1 MQIVSATSAFP
12 KHYYSQEMLFAALQ
26 QYWGDRLAKPEVLR
40 RLHKNVGVDG
50 RFLALPID
58 AYPLL
63 KSWGEANDHWI
74 RTALELGY
82 CSISRGLTAAGL
94 SAGDV
99 GALFFTSVTGI
110 ASPSIDA
117 RLINRMDFSPQVKR
131 IPMFGLGCVAGAA
144 GIARA
149 ADYVRAYPDQV
160 SVLLAVELCSLTLQR
175 EDLSVANMI
184 SAGLFGDGAA
194 AVVIAGERCDWMRP
208 SQGPKILATRS
219 VFYPETEEMMGWHIS
234 EKGFRIVLSAEVPNL
249 IQQKLGGDVDQFLA
263 DLGRD
268 RAEVGSWVLHTG
280 GPKVLEATASALGLK
295 NGQLDASW
303 DCLRRVGN
311 LSSASVLV
319 VLEDVMK
326 NRRPAPGTLGV
337 LAAMGPGFCS
347 ELVALEW

>member
-63 KSWGEANDHWI
+63 KGWGEANDHWI
-74 RTALELGY
+74 RTALDLGY
-82 CSISRGLTAAGL
+82 CSISRGLTEAGL
-94 SAGDV
+94 SASDV
-99 GALFFTSVTGI
+99 GVLFFTSVTGI

-117 RLINRMDFSPQVKR
+117 RLINRMAFSPHVKR

-160 SVLLAVELCSLTLQR
+160 AILLAVELCSLTLQR

-194 AVVIAGERCDWMRP
+194 AVVIAGEKCDWMRT

-219 VFYPETEEMMGWHIS
+219 VFYPETEEMMGWEIS

-249 IQQKLGGDVDQFLA
+249 IQQKLGADVDQFLA

-268 RAEVGSWVLHTG
+268 RADVGSWVLHTG
-280 GPKVLEATASALGLK
+280 GPKVLEATASALGLQ